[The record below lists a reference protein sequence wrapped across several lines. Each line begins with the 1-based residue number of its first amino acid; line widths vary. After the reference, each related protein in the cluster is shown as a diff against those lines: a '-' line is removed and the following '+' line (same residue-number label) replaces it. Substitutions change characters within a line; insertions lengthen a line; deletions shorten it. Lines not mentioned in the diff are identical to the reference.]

1 MFDITPAAILEII
14 KQGESETVE
23 FKSSLPPDKVV
34 ARDLTAFANTKG
46 GIMLIGVDDN
56 GEILGLA
63 DTEIERTLT
72 RLNRVSSSLCDWSIS
87 TGAVAI
93 TNKKIVFIVIN
104 KAPEHLSPVMVS
116 TGQIFARKGAED
128 VQLTES
134 ESLEL
139 VKKNRP
145 ANKEVYTPHPD
156 TPCIV
161 FVAMSFREE
170 QEPALVDYYQAMERA
185 VESTGLLIVLQRMD
199 LVEGDYEISQEI
211 MNKIGEADVVIT
223 DFTLNSPNV
232 YFELGYARGRGKRII
247 QTARKD
253 TDLEFDVRSWRTLI
267 YRNATELEQKITL
280 ELVAA
285 HQAFTEDLMR
295 TAPTQ

>member
-87 TGAVAI
+87 TGAVAV

-104 KAPEHLSPVMVS
+104 KAPEHLSPV
-116 TGQIFARKGAED
+116 
-128 VQLTES
+128 
-134 ESLEL
+134 
-139 VKKNRP
+139 
-145 ANKEVYTPHPD
+145 
-156 TPCIV
+156 
-161 FVAMSFREE
+161 
-170 QEPALVDYYQAMERA
+170 
-185 VESTGLLIVLQRMD
+185 
-199 LVEGDYEISQEI
+199 
-211 MNKIGEADVVIT
+211 
-223 DFTLNSPNV
+223 
-232 YFELGYARGRGKRII
+232 
-247 QTARKD
+247 
-253 TDLEFDVRSWRTLI
+253 
-267 YRNATELEQKITL
+267 
-280 ELVAA
+280 
-285 HQAFTEDLMR
+285 
-295 TAPTQ
+295 